1 MRDSSL
7 TAPGKSPIGRR
18 SAHAGC
24 TTCECIAPGWPR
36 YRIASLVRATR
47 SRTLLHARRARG
59 WDEIA
64 TTWGLDGAVTNGRAL
79 VTSRPTTSHVDAASE
94 LPAPPRDARQEP
106 PFYEGSFV
114 KPPIVGTH
122 CGMRPRRFGAAPFG
136 ATIHFPFL
144 HPIRPLRS
152 SRVRCCGSRLTA
164 AALAAPGHCRLSVLG
179 DGSAPASGTPYPS
192 CAPRARRAVGG
203 PLSVLVS
210 AQSPARV
217 PVVPRTHP
225 LSNSVALGDRQPGLP
240 FGGSGGVLPSCG
252 P

>member
-1 MRDSSL
+1 MGRDRDHL
-7 TAPGKSPIGRR
+7 G
-18 SAHAGC
+18 
-24 TTCECIAPGWPR
+24 
-36 YRIASLVRATR
+36 
-47 SRTLLHARRARG
+47 ARRRRHEWSRARHVSPNYFPRRRG
-59 WDEIA
+59 FGA
-64 TTWGLDGAVTNGRAL
+64 SGASSRYSTGTT
-79 VTSRPTTSHVDAASE
+79 
-94 LPAPPRDARQEP
+94 
-106 PFYEGSFV
+106 FYEGSFV

-210 AQSPARV
+210 AQSPATV